1 MTKDEKRNE
10 AKGRPAER
18 PGAGEDGVALEAY
31 QRQADAGEAAEPS
44 SADQGTGEPTASEPE
59 KQIAE
64 LEDRLLRKAAEFDNY
79 RKRAR
84 REREEFAR
92 FANSSLIEELLP
104 VLDSLELALGA
115 ADGEDRDSHRRG
127 VELTLKQFLEVLG
140 RSGLSPIP
148 AVGEQFDPSV
158 HEAVILQPTSEHP
171 EGVVIE
177 ELQRGY
183 RLNDRVLRPS
193 RVKVAAAPEDSEG
206 EEGDAEGD
214 GPVTIP
220 IQ

>member
-1 MTKDEKRNE
+1 MCIR
-10 AKGRPAER
+10 
-18 PGAGEDGVALEAY
+18 
-31 QRQADAGEAAEPS
+31 
-44 SADQGTGEPTASEPE
+44 
-59 KQIAE
+59 
-64 LEDRLLRKAAEFDNY
+64 
-79 RKRAR
+79 
-84 REREEFAR
+84 
-92 FANSSLIEELLP
+92 
-104 VLDSLELALGA
+104 DSA

>member
-1 MTKDEKRNE
+1 MTKDEKRSE
-10 AKGRPAER
+10 ASGPPADESA
-18 PGAGEDGVALEAY
+18 AGEDQSRRGDGAALDAY

-44 SADQGTGEPTASEPE
+44 ASEPE
-59 KQIAE
+59 TQIAE
-64 LEDRLLRKAAEFDNY
+64 LEDLLLRKAAEFDNY

-158 HEAVILQPTSEHP
+158 HEAVIRQPTSEHP